1 MFFQITVTPKS
12 EETKENCVSTSQRMN
27 NNAFGNDFPSETK
40 KIISPENILGYGKKI
55 NITKK
60 RWKRVTLG
68 SFLKRME
75 SL

>member
-1 MFFQITVTPKS
+1 
-12 EETKENCVSTSQRMN
+12 MN

-68 SFLKRME
+68 LFLKRME